1 MAQTNLSMWRISLY
15 SALLFVVIAS
25 PFMYGLVNSATS
37 LIGLE
42 IASKSG
48 CPNMVGLVLH
58 SLVFLLIVR
67 ISMGDVQFPWN

>member
-25 PFMYGLVNSATS
+25 PFMYGLVNSVTS

-48 CPNMVGLVLH
+48 CPNTVGLVLH

-67 ISMGDVQFPWN
+67 ISMGNVQLPWN